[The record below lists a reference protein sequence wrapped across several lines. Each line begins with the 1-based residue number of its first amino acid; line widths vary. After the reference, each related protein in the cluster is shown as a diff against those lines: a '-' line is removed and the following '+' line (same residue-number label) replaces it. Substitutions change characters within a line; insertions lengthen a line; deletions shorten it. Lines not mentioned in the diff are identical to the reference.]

1 MDTLR
6 RGAGAGLARARRD
19 ARPGAT
25 RAAEPRRAAEDTA
38 DIAPRGVA
46 HGLRFCQAAW
56 RKRKPKP
63 PPADPRRDLICTHKF
78 ITRRVHTSNGFERS

>member
-1 MDTLR
+1 MEVYGLTSVQIIKWSPACARTDTLR
-6 RGAGAGLARARRD
+6 RGAGAGAARARRA

-46 HGLRFCQAAW
+46 HVCEFC
-56 RKRKPKP
+56 K
-63 PPADPRRDLICTHKF
+63 
-78 ITRRVHTSNGFERS
+78 